1 MGAMKKLSQTRSVIV
16 IEWNGQTIDGQVC
29 HDAAELEE
37 LVRELGRL
45 AARRD
50 LAAARAAGAGSC
62 PGSDEKISKIP
73 AKVLN

>member
-1 MGAMKKLSQTRSVIV
+1 MKKLSTPNMVIV
-16 IEWNGQTIDGQVC
+16 IEWNGETIDGQVR
-29 HDAAELEE
+29 HNTAELEE
-37 LVRELGRL
+37 LARALGRL

>member
-1 MGAMKKLSQTRSVIV
+1 MKKRSTRASVIV
-16 IEWNGQTIDGQVC
+16 IEWHGQTVDGYVC
-29 HDAAELEE
+29 HNTAELEE
-37 LVRELGRL
+37 LARELGRL